1 MSTPEQLTE
10 KQANLAKKSIWITVI
25 LSFIF
30 PPGGYIYTHRSI
42 GFPVSFLYIGGLL
55 AGSESDL
62 GISLLSLAM
71 VFSPLE
77 NSIQVIRAKWKN
89 RKHQTSSSSPKKS
102 PQIESPSAKTTRAKS
117 QQREELQSRTTRVV
131 TKITRH
137 NSA

>member
-10 KQANLAKKSIWITVI
+10 KQANLAKKSIWITVL

-62 GISLLSLAM
+62 GISLLSLAK
-71 VFSPLE
+71 LL
-77 NSIQVIRAKWKN
+77 II
-89 RKHQTSSSSPKKS
+89 
-102 PQIESPSAKTTRAKS
+102 
-117 QQREELQSRTTRVV
+117 
-131 TKITRH
+131 
-137 NSA
+137 